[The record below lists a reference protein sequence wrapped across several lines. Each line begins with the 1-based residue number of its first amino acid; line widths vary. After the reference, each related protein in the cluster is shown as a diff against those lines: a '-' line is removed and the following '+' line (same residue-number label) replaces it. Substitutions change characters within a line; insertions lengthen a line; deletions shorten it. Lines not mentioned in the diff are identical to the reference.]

1 MTKKGESAKAT
12 QDVEETKKLETLQD
26 YKDDGWKVG
35 PNVKMSY
42 PPVYTL
48 TKGDETIQFR
58 PKMKDMPGGG
68 VQPPIRPKSLDRPKR
83 INPKIRSLNAEGG
96 MIKGYKKGGSVK
108 KNKSNMITTR
118 GWGAS
123 RKT

>member
-1 MTKKGESAKAT
+1 MAMTKKGESAKAT

-48 TKGDETIQFR
+48 SKGDETIQFR
-58 PKMKDMPGGG
+58 PKMKNMSKL
-68 VQPPIRPKSLDRPKR
+68 PKGFKPKF
-83 INPKIRSLNAEGG
+83 NNAKGG
-96 MIKGYKKGGSVK
+96 MIKGYKKGGEVK
-108 KNKSNMITTR
+108 GYMGGGEVHMDDSPNSGMITTK
-118 GWGAS
+118 GWGKS
-123 RKT
+123 RAT